1 MRKNMGKNKSSEIKR
16 TPIREAVKLRL
27 WGMAAGRCEIC
38 NKLLYLDSHY
48 GDDANFAENAHI
60 HAVGKTGPRHVD
72 SMTKDEINNIDNL
85 MLLCAEHHHLIDTK
99 PENYLSDFLIVQ
111 KKTHENRIRRLTE
124 IQDADSCKIVTFFS
138 NIDNVDV
145 FNTVS
150 VLRRASVK
158 CGLYPKQ
165 GEPIELHSGSVT
177 KYIPS
182 KEIMQIQ
189 VDVLENQVKQYF
201 GSIVKKEDVVAL
213 FALAPQPLLFELGYL
228 LCDQLNIRV
237 FQCHREGD
245 KWAWPE
251 DQSVVDF
258 LTCKSRNESE
268 TVIALVVDL
277 SAEIVDQRIINVL
290 GEKCSIYHLT
300 ISEPNRVFVKNPH
313 IQDSFVRAFR
323 LLMEKIKNDNPK
335 AKEICLFPAMP
346 ASLAVRAGMD
356 IMPKVDLPIKIYDQ
370 LSRKNCFEETITI
383 GG

>member
-1 MRKNMGKNKSSEIKR
+1 MGKNESSEIKR

-27 WGMAAGRCEIC
+27 WEMAAGRCEIC

-60 HAVGKTGPRHVD
+60 HAVGKTGPRHAD
-72 SMTKDEINNIDNL
+72 DMTQDEINNIDNL

-111 KKTHENRIRRLTE
+111 KKAHEDRIRRLTE
-124 IQDADSCKIVTFFS
+124 IQDADSCKMVTFFS

-145 FNTVS
+145 FNAAS
-150 VLRRASVK
+150 VLRRATVK

-165 GEPIELHSGSVT
+165 DDPIELHNGLVT

-182 KEIMQIQ
+182 KDIMQFQ
-189 VDVLENQVKQYF
+189 AAELEGQVKQYF

-213 FALAPQPLLFELGYL
+213 FALAPQPLLFKLGYL
-228 LCDQLNIRV
+228 LCDQLNVRV

-245 KWAWPE
+245 KWAWPD
-251 DQSVVDF
+251 DQSTVDF
-258 LTCKSRNESE
+258 QIHQSKADSE
-268 TVIALVVDL
+268 TAVALVIDL
-277 SAEIVDQRIINVL
+277 SAEIIDQRIENTL
-290 GEKCSIYHLT
+290 GEKCTIYHLT
-300 ISEPNRVFVKNPH
+300 IPEPNRVFVKNPQ
-313 IQDSFVRAFR
+313 IQDSFVRTFR
-323 LLMEKIKNDNPK
+323 LAMERIKNDNPK

-356 IMPKVDLPIKIYDQ
+356 IMPKVDLPVKIYDQ
-370 LSRKNCFEETITI
+370 LSQKNSFEETITI

>member
-1 MRKNMGKNKSSEIKR
+1 M
-16 TPIREAVKLRL
+16 
-27 WGMAAGRCEIC
+27 
-38 NKLLYLDSHY
+38 
-48 GDDANFAENAHI
+48 
-60 HAVGKTGPRHVD
+60 
-72 SMTKDEINNIDNL
+72 
-85 MLLCAEHHHLIDTK
+85 
-99 PENYLSDFLIVQ
+99 
-111 KKTHENRIRRLTE
+111 
-124 IQDADSCKIVTFFS
+124 TFFS

-165 GEPIELHSGSVT
+165 DEPIELHSGSVT

-300 ISEPNRVFVKNPH
+300 ISEPNRVFVKNPQ

-323 LLMEKIKNDNPK
+323 LLMERIKNDNPK
-335 AKEICLFPAMP
+335 ANEICLFPAMP

-370 LSRKNCFEETITI
+370 LSQKSCFEETITI
-383 GG
+383 GGK

>member
-1 MRKNMGKNKSSEIKR
+1 MGKNESSKIKR

-48 GDDANFAENAHI
+48 GDDANFSENAHI
-60 HAVGKTGPRHVD
+60 HAVGKTGPRHAD
-72 SMTKDEINNIDNL
+72 DMTQDEINNIDNL

-111 KKTHENRIRRLTE
+111 KKAHEDRIRRLTE
-124 IQDADSCKIVTFFS
+124 IQDADSCKVVTFFS

-145 FNTVS
+145 FNAAS
-150 VLRRASVK
+150 VLRRATVK
-158 CGLYPKQ
+158 CGFYPKQ
-165 GEPIELHSGSVT
+165 DDPIELHNGSVT

-182 KEIMQIQ
+182 KDIFQLQASE
-189 VDVLENQVKQYF
+189 LENQVKQYF

-213 FALAPQPLLFELGYL
+213 FALAPQPLLFKLGCL
-228 LCDQLNIRV
+228 LCDQLNVRV

-245 KWAWPE
+245 KWAWPD
-251 DQSVVDF
+251 DQSTVDF
-258 LTCKSRNESE
+258 QIHQSKADSE
-268 TVIALVVDL
+268 TAVALVIDL
-277 SAEIVDQRIINVL
+277 SAEIIDQRIENTL
-290 GEKCSIYHLT
+290 GERCSIYHLT
-300 ISEPNRVFVKNPH
+300 IPAPNRVFVKHPQ
-313 IQDSFVRAFR
+313 IQDSFVRTFR
-323 LLMEKIKNDNPK
+323 LAMERIKNDNPK

-356 IMPKVDLPIKIYDQ
+356 IMPKVDLPVKIYDQ
-370 LSRKNCFEETITI
+370 LSQKNSFEETITI

>member
-1 MRKNMGKNKSSEIKR
+1 MEKNKSSEIKR

-72 SMTKDEINNIDNL
+72 SMTKDEINNVDNL

-165 GEPIELHSGSVT
+165 DEPIELHSGSVT

-277 SAEIVDQRIINVL
+277 SAEIV
-290 GEKCSIYHLT
+290 
-300 ISEPNRVFVKNPH
+300 KNPH

-323 LLMEKIKNDNPK
+323 LLMERIKNDNPK

-370 LSRKNCFEETITI
+370 LSQKSCFEETITI
-383 GG
+383 GGK